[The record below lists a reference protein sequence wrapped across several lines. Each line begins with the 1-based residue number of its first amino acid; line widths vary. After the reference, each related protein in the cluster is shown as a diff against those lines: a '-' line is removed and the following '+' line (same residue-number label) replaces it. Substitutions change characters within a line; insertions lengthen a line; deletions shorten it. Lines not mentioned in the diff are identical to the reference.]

1 MQLYVSWPWQLL
13 KKAMR
18 RLVATSRY
26 EVMESVVRAIKPG
39 GRVAYVEYRAED
51 PRVPIKALHKMS
63 QAQVRKEAAAHALV
77 YERTAATLPWQ
88 HVVIFRKA

>member
-1 MQLYVSWPWQLL
+1 M
-13 KKAMR
+13 AMR
-18 RLVATSRY
+18 RLAATSRY
-26 EVMESVVRAIKPG
+26 EVMQSVVRAIKPG

-51 PRVPIKALHKMS
+51 QRVPIKALHKMS

-88 HVVIFRKA
+88 RVVIFRKA

>member
-1 MQLYVSWPWQLL
+1 M
-13 KKAMR
+13 
-18 RLVATSRY
+18 
-26 EVMESVVRAIKPG
+26 VRALNPG
-39 GRVAYVEYRAED
+39 GRVAYVEYRGED

-77 YERTAATLPWQ
+77 YERTATTLPWQ

>member
-1 MQLYVSWPWQLL
+1 
-13 KKAMR
+13 MR

-51 PRVPIKALHKMS
+51 QRVPIKALHKMS
-63 QAQVRKEAAAHALV
+63 QAQVRKEAAAHALA

>member
-1 MQLYVSWPWQLL
+1 MQLRALWPLQLL

-26 EVMESVVRAIKPG
+26 EVMESVVRALKPG

-51 PRVPIKALHKMS
+51 PRVPIKALDKMS

-88 HVVIFRKA
+88 RVVIFRKA